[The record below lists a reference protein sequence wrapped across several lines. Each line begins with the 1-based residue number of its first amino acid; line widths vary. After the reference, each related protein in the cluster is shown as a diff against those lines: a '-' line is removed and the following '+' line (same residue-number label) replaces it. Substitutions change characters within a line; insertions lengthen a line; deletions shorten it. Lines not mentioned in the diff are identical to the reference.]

1 MTVFA
6 SQLNRH
12 WSDGTAFDIE
22 PERRALT
29 LRIIV
34 RALFGVESPDT
45 AQHMAPAFALCYERM
60 YLSLTQPPVIRS
72 SSAFR

>member
-45 AQHMAPAFALCYERM
+45 AQHMAGPSRYA
-60 YLSLTQPPVIRS
+60 T
-72 SSAFR
+72 SACTLA